1 MTSDVTTVP
10 RGRPISPRCR
20 RDEPS
25 WHPDALAAASHYID
39 VVKMMRDL
47 AVSAR
52 NIEVALAEAQEQL
65 RRTGT
70 EG

>member
-1 MTSDVTTVP
+1 
-10 RGRPISPRCR
+10 
-20 RDEPS
+20 
-25 WHPDALAAASHYID
+25 

-47 AVSAR
+47 AVNAR
-52 NIEVALAEAQEQL
+52 NIEVALAEAHEQL